1 MHISCAYFSAIDT
14 RMKINFGQVWRPEAD
29 YNSSYAWTSGSAHK
43 QKFRVCLVVRKFKI
57 HVFS

>member
-1 MHISCAYFSAIDT
+1 MHISCAYFSTIDT

-43 QKFRVCLVVRKFKI
+43 QKFRVFFVVTKFKI
-57 HVFS
+57 HLFS